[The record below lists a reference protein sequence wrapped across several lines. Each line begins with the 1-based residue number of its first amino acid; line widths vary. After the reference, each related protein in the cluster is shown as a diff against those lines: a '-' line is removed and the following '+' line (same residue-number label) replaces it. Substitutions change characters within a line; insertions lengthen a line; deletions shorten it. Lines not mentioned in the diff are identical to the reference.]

1 MPTPSFSSADLAS
14 LPLKLQICSEL
25 LALRDRRTQ
34 VGFDACN
41 SDSDSGRRPRVWALV
56 QMSFSPL
63 KQGPETRRWKSM
75 AGRHEPLGA
84 RRHEPLGAGRHEP
97 LGAGRH
103 EPLGAGR
110 HEPLGARRHE
120 PLGAWRH
127 EPLGAGRHEPLGAST
142 CFLECQLSGMSANV
156 NLPGG
161 DPCGRHQRRGPASP
175 FGSMLCHGHW
185 LPQRALWNATSTNL
199 ISCHA
204 MASDCLNMPIR
215 NAAPAHFLP
224 DHAMPHACATRC
236 QATHRCHVHKAWAMT
251 MHMHIPSPFATRTI
265 SLRVQHSSC
274 TPSRLLLRTFLAL
287 SCASNSCMRASS
299 RLNAFSRFWSSSVTS
314 MVSCGTRAAHGGR
327 NDEPR

>member
-1 MPTPSFSSADLAS
+1 VGGHHWYLGGRVCQSSPVGCGPMPTPSFSSADLAS

-97 LGAGRH
+97 LGA
-103 EPLGAGR
+103 
-110 HEPLGARRHE
+110 
-120 PLGAWRH
+120 
-127 EPLGAGRHEPLGAST
+127 ST

-161 DPCGRHQRRGPASP
+161 DPCGRHQRRSP
-175 FGSMLCHGHW
+175 GR
-185 LPQRALWNATSTNL
+185 PR
-199 ISCHA
+199 
-204 MASDCLNMPIR
+204 
-215 NAAPAHFLP
+215 
-224 DHAMPHACATRC
+224 
-236 QATHRCHVHKAWAMT
+236 
-251 MHMHIPSPFATRTI
+251 
-265 SLRVQHSSC
+265 
-274 TPSRLLLRTFLAL
+274 PSRSSAEPT
-287 SCASNSCMRASS
+287 CAP
-299 RLNAFSRFWSSSVTS
+299 
-314 MVSCGTRAAHGGR
+314 
-327 NDEPR
+327 EPI